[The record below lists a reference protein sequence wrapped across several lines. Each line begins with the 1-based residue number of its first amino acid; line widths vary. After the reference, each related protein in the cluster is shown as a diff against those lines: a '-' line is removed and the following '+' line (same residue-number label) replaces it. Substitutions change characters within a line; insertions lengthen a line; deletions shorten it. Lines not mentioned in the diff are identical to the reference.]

1 MAVINDF
8 EIYANRKEEIVS
20 RVFGVIDPGHPY
32 INHMYSGGDWLIGGE
47 IQLLDRIRSVQNS
60 NILLSYFAPKGWRFI
75 WWATGVRVP

>member
-32 INHMYSGGDWLIGGE
+32 IKHMYSGGDWLIGGE
-47 IQLLDRIRSVQNS
+47 VQLLDRIRSEQSTTECLPNKLGLDV
-60 NILLSYFAPKGWRFI
+60 GM
-75 WWATGVRVP
+75 T